1 MEGQMKMPVGSLKPY
16 TAIAAVMAFLLSF
29 PAVSLAA
36 GGITVIPDSSVWI
49 QVVNFLILIWALN
62 TVLYKPIRRILSERT
77 QTVDGLENTI
87 ETAHKDSVE
96 NEKAYAVGIKA
107 AREKGLKEKEV
118 LLQEAAEE
126 EKEILQE
133 INEKAQ
139 AELAAVKEK
148 IATEAQAVR
157 AELEK
162 EVDVFSKA
170 IGEKILGR
178 AI

>member
-1 MEGQMKMPVGSLKPY
+1 MKMPVGSLKPY
-16 TAIAAVMAFLLSF
+16 TASAAVMAFLLSF
-29 PAVSLAA
+29 PALSLAA

-49 QVVNFLILIWALN
+49 QVVNFLVLIWALN
-62 TVLYKPIRRILSERT
+62 TVLYKPIRKIVAERS
-77 QTVDGLENTI
+77 QTVDGLGQTI
-87 ETAHKDSVE
+87 DECHRDSLE
-96 NEKAYAVGIKA
+96 KEKAYAVGIKA
-107 AREKGLKEKEV
+107 AREKGLKEKEG

-139 AELAAVKEK
+139 AELAAVRSKVAE
-148 IATEAQAVR
+148 EAQAVR

>member
-1 MEGQMKMPVGSLKPY
+1 
-16 TAIAAVMAFLLSF
+16 
-29 PAVSLAA
+29 
-36 GGITVIPDSSVWI
+36 VWI
-49 QVVNFLILIWALN
+49 QVVNFLVLIWALN
-62 TVLYKPIRRILSERT
+62 TVLYKPIRKIVSDRAQR
-77 QTVDGLENTI
+77 VDGLEQTI
-87 ETAHKDSVE
+87 DNCHKESLE
-96 NEKAYAVGIKA
+96 KEKAYAVGIKT
-107 AREKGLKEKEV
+107 AREKGLKEKDV

-148 IATEAQAVR
+148 IAKDAQAV
-157 AELEK
+157 ASELEK
-162 EVDVFSKA
+162 EIDIFSKA

>member
-1 MEGQMKMPVGSLKPY
+1 MEDQMKMPVGSLKPY
-16 TAIAAVMAFLLSF
+16 TASVAVMAFLLFS
-29 PAVSLAA
+29 PALLYAA

-49 QVVNFLILIWALN
+49 QVVNFLVLIWALN
-62 TVLYKPIRRILSERT
+62 MVLYKPIRKILSDRT
-77 QTVDGLENTI
+77 QTVDGFESTI
-87 ETAHKDSVE
+87 DTCNKDSLE
-96 NEKAYAVGIKA
+96 KEKAYDVGIKQ
-107 AREKGLKEKEV
+107 AREKGLKEKEK
-118 LLQEAAEE
+118 LLQEASEE
-126 EKEILQE
+126 EKDILQE

-148 IATEAQAVR
+148 IAKDAQAVG

-162 EVDVFSKA
+162 EVDVFSRA